1 MKNYELIE
9 TRRIEELSTD
19 ACIYRHKKSGA
30 RIFTMKNQDDNKVF
44 SIAFRTPAEDSTG
57 IAHITEHSVLCGS
70 KKFPLKDPFVE
81 LAKGSLNTFLNA
93 MTYPDKT
100 VYPVASRNEKD
111 FDNLMDVYL
120 DAVFHPNSVK
130 DPRILAQE
138 GWHYELMNE
147 EDALR
152 YNGVVYNEMKGVFS
166 SPESVLERYIMQAL
180 FPDTCY
186 SNESG
191 GDPAVIPELT
201 FDKFQAFHARYYHP
215 SNAYIILY
223 GDMSMEKKL
232 AWLDEA
238 YLSEYDAI
246 QPDSEIRLQ
255 PAFTKLHKE
264 EISYSVGAQESLKK
278 NTYLSWNVV
287 VDALDNKRNL
297 AMDILDYVL
306 LSAPGA
312 PLKQA
317 LIEAGIGED
326 IFGGFEDGIRQ
337 PYFSVNAKGADA
349 KDQKRFLSVIETT
362 LRRLVKEGLDQP
374 SILAAIN
381 HDEFQYREA
390 DYGRSPKGLVY
401 ALTAMDTWLY
411 DRKPWEYLFCMQ
423 CYQELRED
431 AQHGYFEKL
440 ISELL
445 LDNPH
450 AALVICKPERGLT
463 EKREQALAKKLADVK
478 AGMSQVERNACIAET
493 KALKQYQEEPTSEE
507 NLRKLPLLSISD
519 IGKQAEC
526 FAWKEKYIEHTLFL
540 ETARVTRG
548 VMYLRLNFN
557 TQCLTEE
564 ELPYAGFLK
573 TVLAYMD
580 TKQHSFQDLSSDILL
595 HTGGLSF
602 DMNAYPD
609 LRAYNHYTGIFSVE
623 TKLLYKDLTYVLSLM
638 REILHTT
645 KYEDTKRMAEI
656 LNEARS
662 RERMKIEGAGH
673 SYAVNR
679 ASAYF
684 SGTARYQDL
693 VGGVSYYRFICHI
706 ADAFRTEPKTL
717 AAKLWEI
724 SDKLFRFENMFVSVT
739 AEPEGIE
746 ALEQCYPAWKT
757 QYLQD
762 FREKELLREVLDT
775 NYTAGAPETT
785 DEAQPQLL
793 LEGNRNEGFRTPS
806 QVNYVA
812 RAGWY
817 DPTRLPYTGAL
828 RVLKVILN
836 YDYLWIHLRVKG
848 GAYGCM
854 AGFGR
859 SGEGYLCSY
868 RDPHL
873 KETLD
878 CYDALPD
885 YLRHFTASPRDMTK
899 YIIGAISELDT
910 PRTNANVAALSVSA
924 FLSHVSN
931 EMLQQERDEVL
942 QTTVEDIRAL
952 AAYAEAL
959 LATGASC
966 TIGNAGKID
975 AHQELFLT
983 TEELFQ

>member
-57 IAHITEHSVLCGS
+57 VAHITEHSVLCGS

-138 GWHYELMNE
+138 GWHYELMDE

-186 SNESG
+186 GNESG

-223 GDMSMEKKL
+223 GDMDMEKKL
-232 AWLDEA
+232 RWLDEA

-264 EISYSVGAQESLKK
+264 EISYSVGAQESLEK

-362 LRRLVKEGLDQP
+362 LRRLVKEGLDQA
-374 SILAAIN
+374 SILAAIH

-431 AQHGYFEKL
+431 AKHGYFEKL

-478 AGMSQVERNACIAET
+478 AGMSQAERNACIAET

-519 IGKQAEC
+519 IGTQAER
-526 FAWKEKYIEHTLFL
+526 FAWKEKHLKDTLFL
-540 ETARVTRG
+540 ETTRETRG
-548 VMYLRLNFN
+548 VLYLRLNFN

-623 TKLLYKDLTYVLSLM
+623 TKLLYQDLTYVLSLL

-679 ASAYF
+679 ASTGF

-693 VGGVSYYRFICHI
+693 VGGISYYRFICRI
-706 ADAFRTEPKTL
+706 ADAFRKEPKAL

-724 SDKLFRFENMFVSVT
+724 SDKLFRLENMFVSVT
-739 AEPEGIE
+739 AEPEGIA
-746 ALEQCYPAWKT
+746 ALEQAYPAWEA

-775 NYTAGAPETT
+775 SYTAGAQKTT
-785 DEAQPQLL
+785 EDAKPQLL
-793 LEGNRNEGFRTPS
+793 LEGSRNEGFRTPS

-817 DPTRLPYTGAL
+817 DPTKLPYTGAL

-859 SGEGYLCSY
+859 SGEGYFCSY

-885 YLRHFTASPRDMTK
+885 YLRHFAASPRDMTK

-931 EMLQQERDEVL
+931 DMLQKERDEVL
-942 QTTVEDIRAL
+942 RTTVDDIRAL

-959 LATGASC
+959 LATGAGC
-966 TIGNAGKID
+966 TIGNATEID
-975 AHQELFLT
+975 AHQDLFLT